1 MYKIRFYNREHI
13 INTKRIEKKVSREE
27 AIRLVAEDRE
37 RARAENIILK
47 QQMKEKLARLDWYQ
61 DLRRA
66 RDLVKKKKENGINID
81 FVKALF
87 QV

>member
-47 QQMKEKLARLDWYQ
+47 QQMKEKLATLD
-61 DLRRA
+61 
-66 RDLVKKKKENGINID
+66 
-81 FVKALF
+81 
-87 QV
+87 